1 MSRKL
6 SLTAQWMLDH
16 PDDEPCPPG
25 SDYMAV
31 RWRRERGLVDR
42 RPKAVRDRRRLWGGP
57 ASARRGGR
65 TDGPRGDER
74 GRERGGGRGRGPW
87 SRPA

>member
-42 RPKAVRDRRRLWGGP
+42 RPKAVRDREKALGRTRLR
-57 ASARRGGR
+57 SARWQDRR
-65 TDGPRGDER
+65 S
-74 GRERGGGRGRGPW
+74 
-87 SRPA
+87 SR